1 MPTKINEALSA
12 AMAQHGRDVVLQA
25 IARAAEDR
33 QHRTIIGQRMSEQ
46 RRQIQIRH
54 VRERRNW
61 LLPFVTVTHPD
72 YLVGEFH
79 RRLCSALVRFSEG
92 VARGESPRLII
103 VAPPR
108 HGKTEIVSRRFPVAH
123 MARNPGHTVICAS
136 YAAELARAN
145 SRAARAIARS
155 REVAEIWPGLKV
167 GEQVGTD
174 TPDTVDHWGMTGG
187 GIYHAAGIGGSM
199 TGFGANLLVID
210 DPFKNAQEAES
221 AARRELVWNEYLSSA
236 TTRLA
241 PGGGVIIMA
250 TRWHDDDLTGRLLAA
265 MERGDGDRFEV
276 LHFEAISTGQVLG
289 DWRRPGEAL
298 HEERYG
304 AAVLEQR
311 RQVMGASRFEAL
323 YQGRPVAD
331 GGGAF
336 RASLWRRYTGHP
348 KIIAKQ
354 AIEVALTVD
363 CANEAND
370 EACYSVFHVV
380 GRFQTAEGP
389 RVRVL
394 AEYRGQ
400 WELPALI
407 DTLKRALSEWPSI
420 GPVYIEYAANGIGLV
435 QVARQFRAGVVPV
448 KPRGDETYPGGS
460 KETRAQ
466 FTLTGLESGVG
477 PELPEDAH
485 ALNEAGENFA
495 VGIINEHARFPAGKL
510 KDRVD
515 TLSQYMIRVLV
526 TSQVGSVDIATRA
539 RMFGL

>member
-1 MPTKINEALSA
+1 MPTRLNDALSE
-12 AMAQHGRDVVLQA
+12 AMAQHGREVVLKA
-25 IARAAEDR
+25 IAQAARDR
-33 QHRTIIGQRMSEQ
+33 QQRALISQRMSEQ
-46 RRQIQIRH
+46 RRQLQIRW
-54 VRERRNW
+54 VCERKNW
-61 LLPFVTVTHPD
+61 LLPFVTVTHPGC
-72 YLVGEFH
+72 LVGEFH
-79 RRLCSALVRFSEG
+79 RRLCAALVRFSEA

-123 MARNPGHTVICAS
+123 MARNPGHSVICMS
-136 YAAELARAN
+136 YAAELAAAN

-155 REVAEIWPGLKV
+155 REASEIWPGLKV
-167 GEQVGTD
+167 GEQVGPD
-174 TPDTVDHWGMTGG
+174 TPDTLDHWGITGG
-187 GIYHAAGIGGSM
+187 GVYHAAGIGGSM
-199 TGFGANLLVID
+199 TGFGAHVLVID
-210 DPFKNAQEAES
+210 DPFKNAQEAGS
-221 AARRELVWNEYLSSA
+221 PARRELVWSEYLSTA
-236 TTRLA
+236 QTRLA
-241 PGGGVIIMA
+241 PGGGIIVMA

-265 MERGDGDRFEV
+265 MERGEGDRFEV
-276 LHFEAISTGQVLG
+276 LHFEALSTGQIEG
-289 DWRRPGEAL
+289 DWRKPGEAL
-298 HEERYG
+298 HPERYD
-304 AAVLEQR
+304 AAGLEKR

-336 RASLWRRYTGHP
+336 RASLWRRYAGHP

-354 AIEVALTVD
+354 ALEVALTVD
-363 CANEAND
+363 CANEANED
-370 EACYSVFHVV
+370 ACYSVFHVV

-394 AEYRGQ
+394 GEYRGR

-407 DTLKRALSEWPSI
+407 DTLKRVLAEWPSI

-448 KPRGDETYPGGS
+448 KPRGDESYPGGS

-466 FTLTGLESGVG
+466 FTLTSLESGVG
-477 PELPEDAH
+477 PELPEDAY
-485 ALNEAGENFA
+485 ALNDAGENFA

-526 TSQVGSVDIATRA
+526 NGQAGSVDIATRS